1 MKRITVAIDGYSSC
15 GKSTVAKDLAREVGY
30 VYVDSGAM
38 YRAVTL
44 YCQRNNLIADGVVNE
59 SLLKDAMPHLLI
71 EFRKNQDTGLSDT
84 FLNNENVEA
93 EIRTLKVSSQVSIVA
108 ALPFVRQ
115 AMVQLQQAFGVN
127 KGVVMDGRDI
137 GTTVFPHAEL
147 KVFMTASPE
156 IRAQRR
162 FLELQAKG
170 QNEDFEAILANVKKR
185 DYIDEHREVSPLQ
198 KAADAVV
205 LDNGTITRE
214 QQKNWLMDLFNQRA
228 AD

>member
-59 SLLKDAMPHLLI
+59 LMLKDAMPHLLI